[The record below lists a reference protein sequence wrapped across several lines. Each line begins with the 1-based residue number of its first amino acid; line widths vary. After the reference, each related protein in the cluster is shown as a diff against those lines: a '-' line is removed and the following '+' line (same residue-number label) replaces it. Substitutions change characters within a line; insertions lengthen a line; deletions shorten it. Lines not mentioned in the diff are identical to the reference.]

1 MQSRSLGI
9 TYRLLDRL
17 NRLFCRVMYRVTPRF
32 PRPLP
37 EGGPVLLVSDH
48 SSFSDPMVL
57 AATAGRPIIFLTARE
72 VYQHSYL
79 RWLCQT
85 LHYIPVSR
93 GTNDFRALRTM
104 LRVLGQSQVVG
115 IFPEG
120 GIDKYREERG
130 HQGVGYLALKTG
142 APVVPASIAWNQAR
156 PLNLARSLI
165 TPGRAVVRFGP
176 PIMFQPDPN
185 PDRKKIGV
193 VTASIM
199 RAVRELRNQQG

>member
-1 MQSRSLGI
+1 MRRRPLGI
-9 TYRLLDRL
+9 TYRLLDCL
-17 NRLFCRVMYRVTPRF
+17 NRLFCRVMYRVTPPF
-32 PRPLP
+32 PPPLP

-72 VYQHSYL
+72 VYQHRHL

-93 GTNDFRALRTM
+93 GTHDFRALRTM

-120 GIDKYREERG
+120 GIDEYREERG
-130 HQGVGYLALKTG
+130 HQGVGYLALKIG

-165 TPGRAVVRFGP
+165 TPGRAVVRFGT

-185 PDRKKIGV
+185 PDRKKIGA